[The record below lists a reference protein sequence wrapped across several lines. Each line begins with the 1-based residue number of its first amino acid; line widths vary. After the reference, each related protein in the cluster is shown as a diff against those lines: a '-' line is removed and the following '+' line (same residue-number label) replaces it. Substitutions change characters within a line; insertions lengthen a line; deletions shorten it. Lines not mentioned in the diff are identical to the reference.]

1 MSILKLKPA
10 CKEYLWGGTR
20 LMEEFHKKYQ
30 GEILAETWE
39 LSCHKDGPSVIVN
52 GMHAGETL
60 KSYVEANGTEVL
72 GANCRQETEFPIL
85 IKLIDARQDLS
96 VQVHPD
102 DAFALEHEGQK
113 GKTEMWYIV
122 DCEEGAYLYY
132 GFSRRVTKQEFGQRV
147 ADQTLTEVL
156 NKVYVKKG
164 DVLLIQAGTIHAIG
178 KNILV
183 AEIQENSN
191 VTYRIYDYGRV
202 GKDGKPRELHL
213 EKSLDVVNMDPL
225 VNAESFSPHLVSC
238 GYFTVDKI
246 YLDGIHT
253 KSIGGFAGQD
263 SFVHFLVLD
272 GNGTIQISDDIQ
284 QVQKG
289 DSIFLPAGAGKFEV
303 EGSLEALLTRV

>member
-1 MSILKLKPA
+1 MSILKLEPA

-20 LMEEFHKKYQ
+20 LMEEFHKKYE
-30 GEILAETWE
+30 GETLAETWE
-39 LSCHKDGPSVIVN
+39 LSGHGDGPSVIAN
-52 GMHAGETL
+52 GIHAGRTL
-60 KSYVEANGTEVL
+60 QSYIKEYRTPVL
-72 GANCRQETEFPIL
+72 GDNCRKERELPIL
-85 IKLIDARQDLS
+85 VKLIDARQDLS

-102 DAFALEHEGQK
+102 DAFALAHEGQK

-132 GFSRRVTKQEFGQRV
+132 GFSRRISREEFEKGV
-147 ADQTLTEVL
+147 ENQTLTQVL

-202 GKDGKPRELHL
+202 DKEGKLRELHL
-213 EKSLDVVNMDPL
+213 DKSLDVMNMDPL
-225 VNAESFSPHLVSC
+225 VKAESFSPHLVSC
-238 GYFTVDKI
+238 PYFTVDKL
-246 YLDGIHT
+246 YLDGLHT
-253 KSIGGFAGQD
+253 KSMGGFAGQD
-263 SFVHFLVLD
+263 SFVHFLILE
-272 GNGTIQISDDIQ
+272 GSGAIQVSDDIQ
-284 QVQKG
+284 RLQKG
-289 DSIFLPAGAGKFEV
+289 DSVFLPAGTGKYEV